1 MRSYVVYEDGS
12 RKIVDNMPMPTYGDY
27 DALVK
32 IESCGV
38 CNGTDTKIIHG
49 VFKGIDT
56 YPVVLGHEGVG
67 RVVAIGD
74 KVTNFAVGDLVLMPY
89 WSDIPKGYTSGW
101 GTYSEYNIVT
111 DALAMEKDRLIPDEF
126 AYGQRKLPRDFDPVS
141 SAMIITF
148 REVLSTMR
156 QFGFEAN
163 KSLVVLGLGPVGLSF
178 VQFAKLS
185 GMHPIIAIDIHDDK
199 LELAKQR
206 GADFVVN
213 SQKADIIQA
222 VRQICPEG
230 VDFSLDAVGVSSF
243 INTSL
248 EIIKD
253 DAQICVYG
261 ISANKEQ
268 LVDWSK
274 SPQNWKLHF
283 HQFPSKKAESEAHD
297 QIVSWIQMGL
307 LNPADYVSHVYDF
320 DDIDKAF
327 ENIENRVPM
336 MKMVI
341 KFS

>member
-1 MRSYVVYEDGS
+1 MKSYVVYADGTK
-12 RKIVDNMPMPTYGDY
+12 KIEEMPMPKYGEY

-67 RVVAIGD
+67 RVVEKGS
-74 KVTNFAVGDLVLMPY
+74 KVTNFEIGDLVLMPY
-89 WSDIPKGYTSGW
+89 WSDVPEGYTSGW

-111 DALAMEKDRLIPDEF
+111 DAYAMEKDGLIPDEF
-126 AYGQRKLPRDFDPVS
+126 AYGQRKLPADFDPVS

-148 REVLSTMR
+148 REVLSTMKR
-156 QFGFEAN
+156 FGMEPN

-185 GMHPIIAIDIHDDK
+185 GMGPIIAIDISDEK
-199 LELAKQR
+199 LELAKKR
-206 GADFVVN
+206 GADHVIN
-213 SQKADIIQA
+213 SKTADIVTE
-222 VRQICPEG
+222 VRKICPDG
-230 VDFSLDAVGVSSF
+230 VDYSLDAVGVTSF

-248 EIIKD
+248 EIIKP
-253 DAQICVYG
+253 DAKVCVYG
-261 ISANKEQ
+261 ISSNMSQ
-268 LVDWSK
+268 NVDWSK
-274 SPQNWKLHF
+274 CPYNWTLHF

-297 QIVSWIQMGL
+297 QIVNWIKLGV

-320 DDIDKAF
+320 KDIDKAF
-327 ENIENRVPM
+327 ENIENRVPT

-341 KFS
+341 RFN